1 MYMMFPAGQGKAVK
15 HSSILDRMTDEEK
28 SGMVG
33 VIDGTAGMLRV
44 LEWDCYLDEQFHGIV

>member
-1 MYMMFPAGQGKAVK
+1 
-15 HSSILDRMTDEEK
+15 MTDEEK